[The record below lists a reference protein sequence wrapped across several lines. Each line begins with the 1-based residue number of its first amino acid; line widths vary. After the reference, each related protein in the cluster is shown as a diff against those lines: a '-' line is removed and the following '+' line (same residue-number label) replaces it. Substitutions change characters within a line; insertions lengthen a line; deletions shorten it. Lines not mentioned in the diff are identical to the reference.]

1 MSTLRELI
9 DSGRLLVVPGAAN
22 ALTARVIEDC
32 GFESVY
38 VTGAGVANTHL
49 AVPDIGLLTFSE
61 LLAHVAAIR
70 EAVSVPLIVDA
81 DTGFGNPINVG
92 RTVRDLERA
101 GANAIQIEDQTFP
114 KRCGHF
120 AGKGVIPA
128 EEMITKIRAAVD
140 ARRDDGTLLI
150 ARTDAR
156 AVAGLDE
163 ACARAGAYREAG
175 ADVVFL
181 EAPRSEA
188 EVEVVAAKV
197 RGPQVINLVYG
208 GVTPMLPE
216 SRLRE
221 LGFAIALHANLP
233 LLAGLK
239 GIQDALRTLR
249 AGGSPDEA
257 QLVSWAERQ
266 RLVRRTEFEELEARY
281 ATSAHTAE
289 GVT

>member
-32 GFESVY
+32 GFESLY

-163 ACARAGAYREAG
+163 ACARANAYREAG
-175 ADVVFL
+175 ADVVFV

-197 RGPQVINLVYG
+197 RGPQVINLVHG

-281 ATSAHTAE
+281 ATSSHTAE
-289 GVT
+289 GVS